1 MATARW
7 EWAKMSNPAQQEIL
21 NEYPIMRRAME
32 KVAAARLS
40 SLGKNLS
47 GKHTYYAMSRPWLS
61 FRV

>member
-1 MATARW
+1 
-7 EWAKMSNPAQQEIL
+7 MSNPAQQEIL